1 MSGEWF
7 FSKQSILR
15 ILKRKTIV
23 TGHYGSG
30 KTEFAVS
37 IALQVAHLKN
47 RSDSFASLASYART
61 ALVDLDIINPYFR
74 SREKRGLLESKGIA
88 VYGSAYDDDEVTLEL
103 PALGATV
110 RTPLEDTDCRTIIDL
125 GGNDSGALII
135 NQFSKYFSDD
145 DTTVVAVVNAN
156 RPETSTAQTALEHI
170 KAIEN
175 ITGLTITAIVNN
187 THMLH
192 ETTVADIIRGYEL
205 CTEVCKVSG
214 KELLCNCYPERI
226 INPVTLDAIS
236 GNLMPLGLYLR
247 PTWLDK

>member
-7 FSKQSILR
+7 FSK
-15 ILKRKTIV
+15 LKRKTIV

-37 IALQVAHLKN
+37 IAQQVAHLKN
-47 RSDSFASLASYART
+47 RSDSFTSQASYART
-61 ALVDLDIINPYFR
+61 ALIDLDIINPYFR
-74 SREKRGLLESKGIA
+74 SREKRGLLESKGIT
-88 VYGSAYDDDEVTLEL
+88 VYGSAYDDDVTLEL

-110 RTPLEDTDCRTIIDL
+110 RTPLEDTDCRTIVDL

-135 NQFSKYFSDD
+135 NQFSKYFSAD
-145 DTTVVAVVNAN
+145 DTTVVAVVNTN
-156 RPETSTAQTALEHI
+156 RPETSTAQTALDHI

-226 INPVTLDAIS
+226 INPEELS
-236 GNLMPLGLYLR
+236 SLFGNLMPLGLYLR

>member
-1 MSGEWF
+1 M
-7 FSKQSILR
+7 LR
-15 ILKRKTIV
+15 ILKRKLVV

-47 RSDSFASLASYART
+47 RSDSFTSQASYART
-61 ALVDLDIINPYFR
+61 ALVDLDIVNPYFR
-74 SREKRGLLESKGIA
+74 SREQRGLLESKGIA
-88 VYGSAYDDDEVTLEL
+88 VYGSAFEDEVTLEL

-110 RTPLEDTDCRTIIDL
+110 RTPLEDYNCQTIIDL

-145 DTTVVAVVNAN
+145 DTTTVAVVNAN
-156 RPETSTAQTALEHI
+156 RPDTSTLQGVIEHI

-175 ITGLTITAIVNN
+175 ITGLTISCIVNN
-187 THMLH
+187 THMLR
-192 ETTVADIIRGYEL
+192 ETTVADILRGHEL
-205 CTEVCKVSG
+205 CNEVCKVSG
-214 KELLCNCYPERI
+214 KELLCNCYPEGI
-226 INPVTLDAIS
+226 IDPTELGSLS

>member
-37 IALQVAHLKN
+37 IAMQAAK
-47 RSDSFASLASYART
+47 ASLASYAKT
-61 ALVDLDIINPYFR
+61 ALIDLDIINPYFR

-88 VYGSAYDDDEVTLEL
+88 VYGSAYDDEVTLEL

-135 NQFSKYFSDD
+135 NQFSKYFSDN

-156 RPETSTAQTALEHI
+156 RPETSAAQTALEHI

-175 ITGLTITAIVNN
+175 ITGFTISGIINN

-192 ETTVADIIRGYEL
+192 ETTVADIIKGHEL
-205 CTEVCKVSG
+205 CSEVCKVSG

-226 INPVTLDAIS
+226 INPEELSSLS

>member
-7 FSKQSILR
+7 FSK
-15 ILKRKTIV
+15 LKRKTIV

-47 RSDSFASLASYART
+47 RSNSFASLASYART
-61 ALVDLDIINPYFR
+61 ALIDLDIINPYFR

-88 VYGSAYDDDEVTLEL
+88 VYGSAYDDEVTLEL

-110 RTPLEDTDCRTIIDL
+110 RTPLEDTDCRIIIDL

-135 NQFSKYFSDD
+135 NQFSKYFSDN

-156 RPETSTAQTALEHI
+156 RPDTSTVQTALEHI

-175 ITGLTITAIVNN
+175 ITGLTISGIINN

-192 ETTVADIIRGYEL
+192 ETTVADIIKGHEF

-226 INPVTLDAIS
+226 IDPTELDALS

-247 PTWLDK
+247 PTWLNKN